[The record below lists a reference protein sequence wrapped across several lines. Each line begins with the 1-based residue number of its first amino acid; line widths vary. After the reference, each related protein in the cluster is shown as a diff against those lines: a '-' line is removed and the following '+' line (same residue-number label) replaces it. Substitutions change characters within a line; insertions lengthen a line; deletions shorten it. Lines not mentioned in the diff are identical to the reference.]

1 MLLYRCLITLLTP
14 VLLVALFIRVLRKVE
29 SLQDFR
35 ERLGMW
41 KNLPSGDVI
50 WIHGASNGELSAA
63 RPLIDGLCTQNPDAR
78 LLVTCNSIS
87 AKNMVRAWG
96 RSQLNVYLAPIDL
109 GWVYGRLLRKLSL
122 RTFILIEA
130 DFWPNR
136 MRAIAAAR
144 APIALI
150 GGRISKSSSR
160 TWGRFSKLSMEIF
173 QTFDLICP
181 QDQESAMRL
190 SKLGASDS
198 AFGAEISLKSLFQ
211 AKPYIADDESRLS
224 VWLAAST
231 HEGEDETLLRAHLEA
246 LKSDPTLRMILAPRH
261 PKRGANL
268 AKLAEMLGLSVTQ
281 RSLGAEFDSS
291 SQVYIADTLGEMAQ
305 WYSLAGT
312 CFVGGSLVAKG
323 GHTPFEPVVYDCA
336 ILHGPHLENF
346 AVPYAALAKHEAAM
360 MCTIPEE
367 IACNVISL
375 RNLEASNKMRSAAH
389 VALPQIDT
397 LDVVL
402 TTLSQMSKN

>member
-122 RTFILIEA
+122 RNFILIEA

-160 TWGRFSKLSMEIF
+160 RWRRFTKLSTEIF

-231 HEGEDETLLRAHLEA
+231 H
-246 LKSDPTLRMILAPRH
+246 
-261 PKRGANL
+261 
-268 AKLAEMLGLSVTQ
+268 
-281 RSLGAEFDSS
+281 
-291 SQVYIADTLGEMAQ
+291 
-305 WYSLAGT
+305 
-312 CFVGGSLVAKG
+312 
-323 GHTPFEPVVYDCA
+323 
-336 ILHGPHLENF
+336 
-346 AVPYAALAKHEAAM
+346 
-360 MCTIPEE
+360 
-367 IACNVISL
+367 
-375 RNLEASNKMRSAAH
+375 
-389 VALPQIDT
+389 
-397 LDVVL
+397 
-402 TTLSQMSKN
+402 